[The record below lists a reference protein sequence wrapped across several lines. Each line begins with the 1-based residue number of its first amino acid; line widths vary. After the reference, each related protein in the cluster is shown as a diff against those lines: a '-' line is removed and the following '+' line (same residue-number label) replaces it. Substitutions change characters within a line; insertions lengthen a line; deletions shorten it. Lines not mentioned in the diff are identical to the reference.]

1 MWDQVCQNR
10 FRWSKQYIL
19 DVPRPGSQWQRA
31 CLPIHN
37 AHACGR
43 LQEAQS
49 LAPPLRPRLRHP
61 LDARNFPHFDSPRHA
76 AGARRG
82 AGARGGGAQGG
93 GPCAEEW
100 EGWDW
105 VSSGRPTSANRLH
118 RRTNV

>member
-1 MWDQVCQNR
+1 MPA
-10 FRWSKQYIL
+10 
-19 DVPRPGSQWQRA
+19 VPERPCVR
-31 CLPIHN
+31 L
-37 AHACGR
+37 R

-76 AGARRG
+76 A
-82 AGARGGGAQGG
+82 GGGAQGG